1 MLILCSAKGGSG
13 TTVVAATLALLHA
26 QHGPCLLVDL
36 AGDLPAALGL
46 SEPSGP
52 GVFDWLASPVA
63 DGHALL
69 RLADGVSDGLRLIH
83 RGSPAA
89 IAAARDVPAA
99 RWAALAAG
107 LHATGA
113 EVVVDAGTGAPPP
126 ALRAA
131 AAQTLLVTRACYLS
145 LRRAA
150 AQQIGPTG
158 AVLVHEPGR
167 ALRRSDVEH
176 ALGVPIVAE
185 VPWDP
190 AIARSVDSGMLAA
203 RLPSSLSRTLR
214 AAA

>member
-1 MLILCSAKGGSG
+1 MTSRVWA
-13 TTVVAATLALLHA
+13 
-26 QHGPCLLVDL
+26 
-36 AGDLPAALGL
+36 
-46 SEPSGP
+46 
-52 GVFDWLASPVA
+52 
-63 DGHALL
+63 
-69 RLADGVSDGLRLIH
+69 
-83 RGSPAA
+83 
-89 IAAARDVPAA
+89 AAARRAGGGAPVPASTTTSAPVAWRPAA
-99 RWAALAAG
+99 R
-107 LHATGA
+107 
-113 EVVVDAGTGAPPP
+113 
-126 ALRAA
+126 
-131 AAQTLLVTRACYLS
+131 
-145 LRRAA
+145 A